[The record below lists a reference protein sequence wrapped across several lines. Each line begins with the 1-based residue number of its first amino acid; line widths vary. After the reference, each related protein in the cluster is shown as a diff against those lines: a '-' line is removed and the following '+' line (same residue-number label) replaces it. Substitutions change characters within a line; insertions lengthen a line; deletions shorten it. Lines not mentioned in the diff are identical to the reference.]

1 MENCNMLPNPPCQQ
15 PWPVLTPSSRPIM
28 IECGRLKEASVSA
41 VMNGGTGG
49 DNTVN
54 VSSNNLPQHFSC
66 PG

>member
-15 PWPVLTPSSRPIM
+15 QWPVLTPSSRPIM
-28 IECGRLKEASVSA
+28 IECSMLKEARVAA
-41 VMNGGTGG
+41 VMNGGAGG

-54 VSSNNLPQHFSC
+54 VSSNNLPQHLSC